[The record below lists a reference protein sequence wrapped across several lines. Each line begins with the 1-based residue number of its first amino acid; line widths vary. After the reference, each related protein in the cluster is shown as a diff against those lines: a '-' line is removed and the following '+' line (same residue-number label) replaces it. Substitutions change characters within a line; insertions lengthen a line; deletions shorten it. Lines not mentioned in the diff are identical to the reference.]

1 MFSAT
6 DSGCGGVGTLFGRKG
21 EIHSMGFPDVYPGN
35 LHCSWNITAPEG
47 FLVKLHV
54 TDMSVTGEAGQCGE
68 DKFVVSDSLQALGK
82 LQPVHPTWIPC

>member
-21 EIHSMGFPDVYPGN
+21 EIHSMGFPDAYPGN

-47 FLVKLHV
+47 FQVKLHV

-68 DKFVVSDSLQALGK
+68 DKLVVSDSLQALGK
-82 LQPVHPTWIPC
+82 LQPVHPTWVPC